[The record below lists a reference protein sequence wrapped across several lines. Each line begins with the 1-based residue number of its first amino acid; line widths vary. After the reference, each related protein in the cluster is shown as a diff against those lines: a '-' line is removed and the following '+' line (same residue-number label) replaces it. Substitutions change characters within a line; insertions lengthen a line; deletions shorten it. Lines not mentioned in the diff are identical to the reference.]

1 MESIL
6 KEAWTTRDFRLESVA
21 SGPEW
26 TTWGP
31 RLRGFLEALDR

>member
-6 KEAWTTRDFRLESVA
+6 KEAWTTRGFWLESVA